1 MNKKYDVII
10 IGAGLGGLTA
20 GAKLSKEGKKVL
32 LLEQHYIPGGC
43 ATTFKRKDFT
53 FEVGLHEMV
62 GFNSTN
68 IKTKIFNELDIQN
81 NVEFVEIPEF
91 YRFVNDK
98 YDIVIPHS
106 PEEAINV
113 LIKEFP
119 EDEKGINDFFF
130 RLTEFRIK
138 KNNPEFNK
146 EITKNLGDFLD
157 TIIKD
162 EDLKLILLGN
172 LGYFSD
178 NPYNLSLMYYA
189 ASQGDYYKGGGTFIK
204 GGSQKLSDYLA
215 EYIKENGGE
224 IKYKHLA
231 TKIVVEN
238 NKAIGIKYKKTG
250 KSNTEIFQADA
261 EDIVANTAM
270 PNVANLL
277 PKEYGTE
284 LLDYTEKFEKGPSL
298 LTVYFGFKRNLKELG
313 NENYSVFV
321 YDNSVKTQKDIFAN
335 NQSDFTTRNFTF
347 VDYGVVD
354 SNLAPEGKS
363 VGVICCMDY
372 LSDWEN
378 LDKEDYKAKKEE
390 VAQVFIERLEKL
402 IPGIKNEIE
411 YYELATAK
419 TVKRFT
425 LNPNGSVYGFAQT
438 PQKALI
444 ENLKMVENLH
454 FASAWGNFGGGLL
467 GAIYS
472 GYFNSVGILRAKR

>member
-1 MNKKYDVII
+1 MGKKFDVII
-10 IGAGLGGLTA
+10 IGSGLGGLTA
-20 GAKLSKEGKKVL
+20 GAKLSKEGKRVL

-81 NVEFVEIPEF
+81 NVKFVEIPEF
-91 YRFVNDK
+91 YRFINDK

-106 PEEAINV
+106 PQEAAKI
-113 LIKEFP
+113 LITKFP
-119 EDEKGINDFFF
+119 QDEKGINDFFF

-138 KNNPEFNK
+138 KNSPNFNN
-146 EITKNLGDFLD
+146 EITKNLGFFLD
-157 TIIKD
+157 SIIKN

-189 ASQGDYYKGGGTFIK
+189 ASQGDYYKGGGIFIK

-215 EYIKENGGE
+215 EFIQKNGGE
-224 IKYKHLA
+224 IKYKHLV
-231 TKIVVEN
+231 TEIITQN
-238 NKAIGIKYKKTG
+238 NKAIGVKYKKTG
-250 KSNTEIFQADA
+250 NTNTEIFKTYAKH
-261 EDIVANTAM
+261 IVANTAM

-284 LLDYTEKFEKGPSL
+284 LLNYTQKLEKGPSL

-313 NENYSVFV
+313 NKNYSVFV

-335 NQSDFTTRNFTF
+335 NKSDFSTKNFTF
-347 VDYGVVD
+347 VDYGVID
-354 SNLAPEGKS
+354 SGLAPKGKS

-372 LSDWEN
+372 LSDWKN
-378 LDKEDYKAKKEE
+378 LDKEKYKAKKEE
-390 VAQVFIERLEKL
+390 VAKIFIERLEKL

-419 TVKRFT
+419 TVKRYT
-425 LNPNGSVYGFAQT
+425 LNPEGSVYGFAQT

-444 ENLKMVENLH
+444 ENLETIENLH

-472 GYFNSVGILRAKR
+472 GYFSAVGILRTK